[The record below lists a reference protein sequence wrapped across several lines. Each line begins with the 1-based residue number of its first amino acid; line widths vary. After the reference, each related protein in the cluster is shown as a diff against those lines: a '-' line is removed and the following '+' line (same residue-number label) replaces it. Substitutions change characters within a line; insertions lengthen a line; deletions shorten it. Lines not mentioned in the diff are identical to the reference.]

1 MIPADLLI
9 YLSAFI
15 APFVQEDAAVVGA
28 VTAFAHPGMDK
39 MANGSV
45 ILCAMLCGLVISDLW
60 KYWLG
65 WAARTQ
71 SWARR
76 FADKPGLADVGAKIQ
91 AHPGKTLMIARFVPG
106 TRIPAYLAAGFLGVP
121 FGVFALWIIVSALTY
136 TSVIWGLIVTVGTV
150 AGQKGQLYL
159 GLGLVSLI
167 LIVMGGRLWMA
178 RFKQSVRADH

>member
-1 MIPADLLI
+1 
-9 YLSAFI
+9 
-15 APFVQEDAAVVGA
+15 
-28 VTAFAHPGMDK
+28 
-39 MANGSV
+39 
-45 ILCAMLCGLVISDLW
+45 
-60 KYWLG
+60 
-65 WAARTQ
+65 
-71 SWARR
+71 
-76 FADKPGLADVGAKIQ
+76 
-91 AHPGKTLMIARFVPG
+91 MIARFVPG